1 MEQVL
6 SQSFGNARR
15 MAPGLLLCAAIAAV
29 ALVGAQWVGAPTVI
43 ALIIGLVLHRLS
55 SLPAVKPGLA
65 VAARQV
71 LRFGVVLVGARIT
84 ADQILELGPM
94 PVLVAVVS
102 VVVTLV
108 AARLLAPLF
117 GMPRHLAW
125 ITGGAVGIC
134 GASAALAVASAMPQR
149 PETER
154 DLAVTI
160 GIMTLLSTTAM
171 LLYPALALLLGMDP
185 ATAGILLGGTIHDVA
200 QVTGAGYAYSV
211 EAGDVAV
218 FTKLLR
224 VAMLVPVVVVIAA
237 LVAREAAREG
247 GAAEG
252 GKRPAFPLFVL
263 GFAAL
268 VVINSLGLVP
278 AAAVGPLTLISQICL
293 VMAIA
298 AIGLR
303 LSLKE
308 VAARGWRHPVLMLLQ
323 TLILLGTVLALLALT
338 GAF

>member
-1 MEQVL
+1 
-6 SQSFGNARR
+6 
-15 MAPGLLLCAAIAAV
+15 
-29 ALVGAQWVGAPTVI
+29 
-43 ALIIGLVLHRLS
+43 
-55 SLPAVKPGLA
+55 
-65 VAARQV
+65 
-71 LRFGVVLVGARIT
+71 
-84 ADQILELGPM
+84 M